1 MTRQCQ
7 RELRGDWGGLTN
19 AMYNDTSFF
28 GDTKTCLSARLGLIG
43 MGCLMVRALVWNAF
57 DSNLRH
63 SDCRE

>member
-1 MTRQCQ
+1 
-7 RELRGDWGGLTN
+7 
-19 AMYNDTSFF
+19 MYNDTSFF

-63 SDCRE
+63 SDCREAE